1 MFRNLIQTRIFNSF
15 PGSNSIFPSHL
26 NMNRISERKN
36 WRSQHS
42 AWFARLT
49 KKRLLK
55 NIIIIATLKKKK
67 RKMKRRMLTC
77 SFDDEAVK
85 VEFSQRLQYFPYQ
98 NIPFVKKKP
107 LKYDV
112 ILVPIVHLRFNSLVK
127 KTREYSIL
135 VRIKQFSPVFR
146 TQGIGTIP
154 RST

>member
-1 MFRNLIQTRIFNSF
+1 
-15 PGSNSIFPSHL
+15 
-26 NMNRISERKN
+26 
-36 WRSQHS
+36 
-42 AWFARLT
+42 
-49 KKRLLK
+49 
-55 NIIIIATLKKKK
+55 
-67 RKMKRRMLTC
+67 MLTC
-77 SFDDEAVK
+77 SLDDEAVK